1 MTTVVNG
8 VWSVNRNDFD
18 MLADESPVI
27 VAFEATAK
35 NKNKTLGNETLC
47 VRGVDEDGLIQ
58 IFYRGTN
65 ETIKTILSELQQK
78 CDSKINKDK
87 REDLEPGIKYLILLF
102 DSRLI
107 SSLKARYEG
116 LIEIMDENQD
126 SPLLQIQALQSM
138 NLPAEVYL
146 VYSFQ
151 KNDVYVF

>member
-1 MTTVVNG
+1 MELIKG
-8 VWSVNRNDFD
+8 F
-18 MLADESPVI
+18 A
-27 VAFEATAK
+27 
-35 NKNKTLGNETLC
+35 NK